1 MVGECDGN
9 DVGGEAVGDAVGDVV
24 GLKLVGLKLVGE
36 VVGGTVGEPVREA
49 MWSESATAITL
60 GGRRSVR
67 QSWSVR
73 RSEARSAGRF
83 ARPCFPRRRL

>member
-24 GLKLVGLKLVGE
+24 WLKLVGLKLVGE
-36 VVGGTVGEPVREA
+36 VVGGTVGGPVREA

-60 GGRRSVR
+60 GGRRL
-67 QSWSVR
+67 
-73 RSEARSAGRF
+73 ATRSAR
-83 ARPCFPRRRL
+83 